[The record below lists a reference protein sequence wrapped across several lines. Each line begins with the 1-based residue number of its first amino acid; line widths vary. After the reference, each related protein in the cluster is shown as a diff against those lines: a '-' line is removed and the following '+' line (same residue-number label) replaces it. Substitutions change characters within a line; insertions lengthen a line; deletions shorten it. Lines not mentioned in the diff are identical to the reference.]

1 MKESGKPTGDTS
13 ISRRTVLASA
23 TLIPLAAITAA
34 PQRAAAQAPAT
45 ALTVEQRKTVDAFVD
60 RLIPKDELGPGAA
73 ECGVGE
79 YIDRCLA
86 DYLAAEKPLFLEGL
100 ANLEVFA
107 LRTQGSAFSS
117 LSPEKRDAVLV
128 AIDDNQAPNLRG
140 FFNRVRRLTLE
151 GMFGDPVYGG
161 NKNFA
166 GWDLIRYPGAKLAA
180 GPEDQSMKT
189 PPKPYRKELYGTG
202 ARREDHSGENN
213 SGEKH
218 GH

>member
-1 MKESGKPTGDTS
+1 MS
-13 ISRRTVLASA
+13 ITRRTVLASA
-23 TLIPLAAITAA
+23 TLIPLAAI
-34 PQRAAAQAPAT
+34 AT
-45 ALTVEQRKTVDAFVD
+45 AQSPAKAALTPDQRQILDAFID
-60 RLIPKDELGPGAA
+60 RLIPKDELGPGAV
-73 ECGVGE
+73 ECGVGD

-86 DYLAAEKPLFLEGL
+86 DYLAAEKPLFVEGL
-100 ANLEVFA
+100 TNLDVFS
-107 LRTQGSAFSS
+107 LRTQGIAFAT
-117 LSPEKRDAVLV
+117 LTADKRNAVLTD
-128 AIDDNQAPNLRG
+128 IDNNQAPNLRG

-189 PPKPYRKELYGTG
+189 PPKPYRKELYG
-202 ARREDHSGENN
+202 AGEN
-213 SGEKH
+213 H